1 MWEEEKE
8 EVDEDGEE
16 EEEEAEEE
24 EGRKEKCDNPLEEL
38 PPNTCRPRESQ
49 LSYLIH
55 SRSTPTPPYFKETH
69 VYFLCYYLPV

>member
-1 MWEEEKE
+1 MR
-8 EVDEDGEE
+8 VGRRRRR
-16 EEEEAEEE
+16 
-24 EGRKEKCDNPLEEL
+24 RKEKCDNPLEEL
-38 PPNTCRPRESQ
+38 PPNTFRPRESQ

>member
-1 MWEEEKE
+1 MVLVVEGGA
-8 EVDEDGEE
+8 VAVVAEE
-16 EEEEAEEE
+16 EEEEEE

-69 VYFLCYYLPV
+69 VHFLCYYLPV